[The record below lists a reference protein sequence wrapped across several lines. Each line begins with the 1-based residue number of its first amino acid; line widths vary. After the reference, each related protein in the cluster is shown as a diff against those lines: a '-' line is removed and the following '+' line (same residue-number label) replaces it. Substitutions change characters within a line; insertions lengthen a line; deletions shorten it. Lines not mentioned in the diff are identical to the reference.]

1 MTRQAQAAASPSRDW
16 LPAGRTMELSG
27 PGYDP
32 VMEAIATSQYR
43 DALSP
48 NSAGSHNR
56 MRSLSLS
63 LPWRRPKP
71 STLGHDQDQFRN
83 LPQQVND
90 LAVEDEA
97 ADVHERPRP
106 RGHSHGHGH
115 GHHSSSF
122 KGIFRRASTSLR
134 GMVHRR
140 PSVATEEAIWEDQT
154 QDYGYNR
161 PTTSHL
167 GGNRARQPQPIRH
180 YGSFHGLNLTAEPLS
195 LNQRPTHTSY
205 HTRPGLG
212 TEPPFIPHNTGGAA
226 KAAAAMQNE
235 LFARSG
241 LPNGWLYPTITDD
254 NNDDESG
261 VGIAVTVS
269 EAKEAPISRVDFV
282 AMLPT
287 ELAIHVLTYL
297 DAAALGKASRVC
309 QQWKKIVSN
318 QHVWRESCLRETTR
332 TFAMSGPIQ
341 ANTGLGVPRSLPTN
355 DWRQIYKAKNELKN
369 RWLEGKAR
377 AVYLNGHTD
386 SIYCLQF
393 DE

>member
-1 MTRQAQAAASPSRDW
+1 
-16 LPAGRTMELSG
+16 MELAG

-43 DALSP
+43 DALTP
-48 NSAGSHNR
+48 NNPSHNR

-71 STLGHDQDQFRN
+71 LMPGHDQDQFRN
-83 LPQQVND
+83 LPQQFND
-90 LAVEDEA
+90 LAIEDEA
-97 ADVHERPRP
+97 ADVDQRPRP
-106 RGHSHGHGH
+106 RGHSHGHH
-115 GHHSSSF
+115 NSSF
-122 KGIFRRASTSLR
+122 KGIFRRASTSLK

-140 PSVATEEAIWEDQT
+140 PSIATEDAIWEEQV
-154 QDYGYNR
+154 QDYGSSR

-167 GGNRARQPQPIRH
+167 GGIRAKHPQPIRH
-180 YGSFHGLNLTAEPLS
+180 YGSFHGLNLTAEPLPLS
-195 LNQRPTHTSY
+195 QRPTHTSY

-212 TEPPFIPHNTGGAA
+212 AEPPFIPHNTGGAA

-241 LPNGWLYPTITDD
+241 LPNGWLQPTITDD

-261 VGIAVTVS
+261 VGIAVTVT
-269 EAKEAPISRVDFV
+269 EAKEASISRVDFV
-282 AMLPT
+282 TALPT

-297 DAAALGKASRVC
+297 DANALAKASRVC
-309 QQWKKIVSN
+309 QQWEKIVSN
-318 QHVWRESCLRETTR
+318 QHVWRESCLRETTK

-341 ANTGLGVPRSLPTN
+341 ANIGLGVPRSLPTN
-355 DWRQIYKAKNELKN
+355 DWRQIYKAKKELES
-369 RWLEGKAR
+369 RWLDGKAR

>member
-1 MTRQAQAAASPSRDW
+1 MAKKAPPAAPSRDW
-16 LPAGRTMELSG
+16 LPAGRTMELAG

-48 NSAGSHNR
+48 QPPINR

-71 STLGHDQDQFRN
+71 SRN
-83 LPQQVND
+83 LSVPHHIND

-97 ADVHERPRP
+97 ADLHERPRP
-106 RGHSHGHGH
+106 RGHSYGH
-115 GHHSSSF
+115 GHHNNGL
-122 KGIFRRASTSLR
+122 KGIFRKASVSLK
-134 GMVHRR
+134 GIVHRR
-140 PSVATEEAIWEDQT
+140 PSAATEDAIWEDQPL
-154 QDYGYNR
+154 DYAPSR

-167 GGNRARQPQPIRH
+167 GGNRARHPQPIRH
-180 YGSFHGLNLTAEPLS
+180 YGSFHGLNLTAEP
-195 LNQRPTHTSY
+195 QPIERPTHTSY

-212 TEPPFIPHNTGGAA
+212 AEPPFIPYNTGGAA

-235 LFARSG
+235 LFRG
-241 LPNGWLYPTITDD
+241 VPPLHHPTISDD

-261 VGIAVTVS
+261 VGITVTVS
-269 EAKEAPISRVDFV
+269 EAKEATISKVDFV
-282 AMLPT
+282 VSLPT
-287 ELAIHVLTYL
+287 ELAIQVLTYL
-297 DAAALGKASRVC
+297 DAAALAKASRVC
-309 QQWKKIVSN
+309 QRWSKIVSN
-318 QHVWRESCLRETTR
+318 PHVWRESCLRETTK
-332 TFAMSGPIQ
+332 TFAMSGPIL
-341 ANTGLGVPRSLPTN
+341 ANTGLGVPPSLPN
-355 DWRQIYKAKNELKN
+355 MDWKLIYKAKLELKK